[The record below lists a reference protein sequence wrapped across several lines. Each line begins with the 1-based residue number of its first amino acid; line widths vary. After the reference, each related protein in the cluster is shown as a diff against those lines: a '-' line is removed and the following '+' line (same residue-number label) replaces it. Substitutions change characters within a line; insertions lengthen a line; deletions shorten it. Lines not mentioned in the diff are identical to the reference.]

1 MYAIIELSGK
11 QFRIEPKKELKVP
24 KQPGDI
30 GDKIT
35 VDRVLYFDNG
45 KEKLI
50 GTPLIK
56 DIVFNGKIVS
66 HGRDKKIIVYKMKR
80 RKRYRRKHGHRQDFT
95 LVAFDDL
102 AITKK
107 KLSSTKKATKT
118 KTTTKKT
125 TEAASSSVKTKQ
137 KSTSTKKVAEAKTA
151 TKKTD
156 KTSVKSKPTSKKKD

>member
-24 KQPGDI
+24 KQSGDI

-35 VDRVLYFDNG
+35 VDRVLYFDDG

-95 LVAFDDL
+95 LVTFDDL
-102 AITKK
+102 KITKK
-107 KLSSTKKATKT
+107 KSSSTKKATKT
-118 KTTTKKT
+118 KTAT
-125 TEAASSSVKTKQ
+125 SSVKTKQ
-137 KSTSTKKVAEAKTA
+137 KSSSTKKVAKAKTA

-156 KTSVKSKPTSKKKD
+156 KTSVKSTSKKKD

>member
-24 KQPGDI
+24 KQSGDI

-35 VDRVLYFDNG
+35 VDRVLYFDDG

-50 GTPLIK
+50 GAPLIK
-56 DIVFNGKIVS
+56 DIVINGTIVS

-95 LVAFDDL
+95 LVTFDDL

-107 KLSSTKKATKT
+107 KSSTTKKAAKT
-118 KTTTKKT
+118 KTAPKKT
-125 TEAASSSVKTKQ
+125 TETTASSLKTKQ
-137 KSTSTKKVAEAKTA
+137 KSSSTKKVAKAKTA
-151 TKKTD
+151 AKNTD